1 MKVHEKIRFMRQSK
15 NWSQE
20 EMAEKLGMSTNGYA
34 NIERGETDVP
44 FSRLE
49 QIAKTLDVELLELL
63 SFGERNIFYLVTG
76 DNSQFNNHI
85 KMQQS
90 GHLDESIELQHEL
103 EKMYLILKQRENEIE
118 YLKEIINLMKK

>member
-20 EMAEKLGMSTNGYA
+20 EMADKLGMSTNGYA

-49 QIAKTLDVELLELL
+49 QIAKTLEVELLELL

-90 GHLDESIELQHEL
+90 GHLDESTELQHEL

-118 YLKEIINLMKK
+118 YLKEIINLIKK

>member
-20 EMAEKLGMSTNGYA
+20 EMADKLGMSTNGYA

>member
-34 NIERGETDVP
+34 NIERGETEVP

>member
-20 EMAEKLGMSTNGYA
+20 EIADKLGMSTNGYA
-34 NIERGETDVP
+34 NIERGETDVS

-49 QIAKTLDVELLELL
+49 QIAKTLEVELLELL

>member
-20 EMAEKLGMSTNGYA
+20 EMADKLGISTNGYA

-49 QIAKTLDVELLELL
+49 QIAKTLEVELLELL

>member
-20 EMAEKLGMSTNGYA
+20 EMADKLGMSTNGYA

-49 QIAKTLDVELLELL
+49 QIAKTLEVELLELL
-63 SFGERNIFYLVTG
+63 SFGERNIFYLITG
-76 DNSQFNNHI
+76 NNSQFNNHI